1 MMGKINIDRLSGPE
15 PVRAEL
21 QRDVKGTG
29 AEASLHVEKRS
40 PVSEDKLDISS
51 RASEVGRL
59 VDQLKA
65 MPDVRQERIDALR
78 EQVAAGTYRPTG
90 DSIADAILKDDRS

>member
-29 AEASLHVEKRS
+29 AEAGLHVEKRS

-65 MPDVRQERIDALR
+65 MPDTRQERIDALR
-78 EQVAAGTYRPTG
+78 EQVAAGNYRPTG

>member
-15 PVRAEL
+15 PIRAEL

-29 AEASLHVEKRS
+29 ADAGLNVAKRS

-51 RASEVGRL
+51 RATEVGRL

-65 MPDVRQERIDALR
+65 LPDVRQERIDALR
-78 EQVAAGTYRPTG
+78 DQIAAGTYQP
-90 DSIADAILKDDRS
+90 DSELIADAILQDDRS

>member
-1 MMGKINIDRLSGPE
+1 MGKINIDRLSGPE
-15 PVRAEL
+15 QVRTEL
-21 QRDVKGTG
+21 QRDVKSTA
-29 AEASLHVEKRS
+29 AETNLNVQKRT

-65 MPDVRQERIDALR
+65 LPDVRQERIDALKA
-78 EQVAAGTYRPTG
+78 QVAAGTYQPTS
-90 DSIADAILKDDRS
+90 DAIADAILTDDRS